1 MFYAADDP
9 VQTTVVELCCL
20 HWSDNTTVQWWVTV
34 VCTSQTTQQ
43 WWITVGKPLSL
54 TELD

>member
-1 MFYAADDP
+1 MFYVDNA
-9 VQTTVVELCCL
+9 VQKTAVV
-20 HWSDNTTVQWWVTV
+20 VTV
-34 VCTSQTTQQ
+34 NLGCTGQTTQQ